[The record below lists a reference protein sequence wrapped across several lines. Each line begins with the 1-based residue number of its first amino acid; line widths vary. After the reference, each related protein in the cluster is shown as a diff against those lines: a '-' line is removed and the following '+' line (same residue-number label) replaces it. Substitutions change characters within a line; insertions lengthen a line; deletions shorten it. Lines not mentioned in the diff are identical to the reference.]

1 MAWSKTILLLLFVQT
16 LSDFV
21 IQLGKYDS
29 MFYRSL
35 RFQHWE
41 NKQLLGYAFKSGFV
55 SSSLLSCSQQCL
67 RNQWCSSTSFKSSSS
82 KTDDE
87 GTRELNKHVVFVVK
101 KTATLMTGRN
111 LLFQCFYWEFQCCI
125 MIFELSSA
133 YCSLF

>member
-1 MAWSKTILLLLFVQT
+1 MAWSKAILLLLFVQT

-87 GTRELNKHVVFVVK
+87 GTRELNKHVVFFVNK
-101 KTATLMTGRN
+101 DSNFDDRTEFTFSI
-111 LLFQCFYWEFQCCI
+111 LLLGI
-125 MIFELSSA
+125 SVLHNDI
-133 YCSLF
+133 

>member
-29 MFYRSL
+29 MFSRSL
-35 RFQHWE
+35 RFQHRE

-101 KTATLMTGRN
+101 KNSNFDDRTEFTFSM
-111 LLFQCFYWEFQCCI
+111 LLLGI
-125 MIFELSSA
+125 SVLHNDI
-133 YCSLF
+133 

>member
-29 MFYRSL
+29 MFSLSL

-41 NKQLLGYAFKSGFV
+41 NKQLLGYTFKSGFV

-87 GTRELNKHVVFVVK
+87 GTCELNKHVVFFVNK
-101 KTATLMTGRN
+101 NSNFDDRMEFTFSI
-111 LLFQCFYWEFQCCI
+111 LLLEI
-125 MIFELSSA
+125 SVLHNDI
-133 YCSLF
+133 

>member
-87 GTRELNKHVVFVVK
+87 GTCELNKHVVFFVNK
-101 KTATLMTGRN
+101 NSNFDDRMEFTFSI
-111 LLFQCFYWEFQCCI
+111 LLLGI
-125 MIFELSSA
+125 SVLHNDI
-133 YCSLF
+133 

>member
-35 RFQHWE
+35 QFQHWE

-101 KTATLMTGRN
+101 KNSNFDDRTEFTFSM
-111 LLFQCFYWEFQCCI
+111 LLLGI
-125 MIFELSSA
+125 SVLHNDILT
-133 YCSLF
+133 